1 MSKDLSA
8 GYSKKEG
15 NASKK
20 APQMY
25 HFCKKKVK
33 KKQNY
38 GSERYRN
45 LHDNEKGKK
54 SENMTVNSTTIFQC
68 LAKFWIFFQANV

>member
-1 MSKDLSA
+1 MPQKRLLKGIISV
-8 GYSKKEG
+8 KE
-15 NASKK
+15 SE
-20 APQMY
+20 
-25 HFCKKKVK
+25 